1 MRSTGWITA
10 TLFTACVVSLDG
22 CAWPS
27 SGMFGSPGK
36 SSTATA
42 NSGTGSATA
51 LAGGST
57 PFSKPTKDYE
67 VQAIQPASA
76 SGGGNSFT
84 AAYRKAK
91 DAVADAL
98 TIKPKVI
105 PADDPIRL
113 DSDPGKIDSELY
125 RQTALMLEARGN
137 AAAAIEQYR
146 QAIEAEPKEPANYVA
161 LARLYDRQGQF
172 DEATTQYRQ
181 AIQIDGSCGTAWN
194 DLGLC
199 LARQGKFTEATEAMR
214 QAVQITPDKPLY
226 RNNLATV
233 LVQAGSTEE
242 AFRQLIAVHDP
253 ATAHYNVAYL
263 LYQQGQTEPAKQH
276 LYQAL
281 QHNPALDAARQLL
294 AALDATGW
302 TDQVAERVPYGETI
316 RDALQSQP
324 VSHPVSQPM
333 DPPSRTSEPAANGAS
348 AAEPNVELGPAASY
362 SPPYRGTTLSDP
374 SLGNREVNPY
384 AQTKTTASGLIQPRV
399 ADRSSAIGSQWGD
412 PPQAPPLPTNSG
424 DTSPYVLRP
433 SDTSGN
439 LSPRMLP
446 AVH

>member
-1 MRSTGWITA
+1 
-10 TLFTACVVSLDG
+10 
-22 CAWPS
+22 
-27 SGMFGSPGK
+27 MFGSAGK
-36 SSTATA
+36 ASTATA

-57 PFSKPTKDYE
+57 PFSKPTKEYE
-67 VQAIQPASA
+67 VQPIQPAST

-91 DAVADAL
+91 DAVTDAL

-137 AAAAIEQYR
+137 AAAAVEQYR

-172 DEATTQYRQ
+172 DEATAQYRQ

-199 LARQGKFTEATEAMR
+199 LARQGKFAEATDAMR
-214 QAVQITPDKPLY
+214 QAVQIAPDKPLY
-226 RNNLATV
+226 RNNMATV
-233 LVQAGSTEE
+233 LVQAGATEE

-294 AALDATGW
+294 AVLDATGW
-302 TDQVAERVPYGETI
+302 TDQVAERVPYGESI

-324 VSHPVSQPM
+324 FSQPM
-333 DPPSRTSEPAANGAS
+333 GTPTGTSDPGATGAS
-348 AAEPNVELGPAASY
+348 TGEPNVEPNVELGPAASY
-362 SPPYRGTTLSDP
+362 SPPYRGTSSSDP
-374 SLGNREVNPY
+374 PLGNRELNPY
-384 AQTKTTASGLIQPRV
+384 ARTNSTTTTGLIQPRV

-412 PPQAPPLPTNSG
+412 PPQAPPLPPNSG

-433 SDTSGN
+433 SDTGDTSGN

-446 AVH
+446 AVR